1 MIFYVQKLLH
11 KILAASCEK
20 NVKSIWLYNLSAEN
34 NALNQIESKQTDLL
48 TLKRMKGERYNLIRA
63 L

>member
-11 KILAASCEK
+11 KTLAASCEK

-48 TLKRMKGERYNLIRA
+48 TLKRMKGERYIFI
-63 L
+63 

>member
-11 KILAASCEK
+11 KILAASCKK
-20 NVKSIWLYNLSAEN
+20 NVKSTWLYNLSAEN